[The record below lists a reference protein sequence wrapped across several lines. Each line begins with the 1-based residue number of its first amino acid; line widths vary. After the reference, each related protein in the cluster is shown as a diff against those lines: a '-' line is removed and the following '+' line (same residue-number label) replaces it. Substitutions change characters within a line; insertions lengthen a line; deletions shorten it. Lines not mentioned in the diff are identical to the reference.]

1 MAISK
6 SYSTAQL
13 RKWIDDLSV
22 LYDFDELDRDEL
34 VAGAIRLSRSCN
46 THAHTDVA
54 LLALVDRLVAQQRY
68 RRRDLRNR
76 S

>member
-34 VAGAIRLSRSCN
+34 VAGAIKLSGSCGGH
-46 THAHTDVA
+46 THPDIA
-54 LLALVDRLVAQQRY
+54 LLALVEGLVAQQRY
-68 RRRDLRNR
+68 KKRDLWTGA
-76 S
+76 